1 MGWVGS
7 FFFFFSFGNL
17 PFGDICYLFPANI
30 AECLYL
36 LLFLVLSFSFV
47 LVIFFLSSYSPC
59 FFLVFFSSCWSPCR
73 FPLFRLFFFG
83 VISSFWGVDIVV
95 TFFLIRRFNIKISL
109 FSFFFLSAFLSF
121 PFWYSSFRSLSVLFL
136 PFPLFPSLSFFVPY
150 YFWKPCKERVT
161 PPSSNRDLFW
171 REE

>member
-1 MGWVGS
+1 MFISPSFSCS
-7 FFFFFSFGNL
+7 FFLLCFGY
-17 PFGDICYLFPANI
+17 I
-30 AECLYL
+30 
-36 LLFLVLSFSFV
+36 LSF
-47 LVIFFLSSYSPC
+47 YSPC
-59 FFLVFFSSCWSPCR
+59 FFLVFFSFCWYPCR
-73 FPLFRLFFFG
+73 FLFFRLFSLFG